1 MSVYEIMAR
10 SIDLH
15 ATDFTALR
23 KEFDRGRAERREAKQ
38 D

>member
-15 ATDFTALR
+15 AADFTVLR
-23 KEFDRGRAERREAKQ
+23 KEFDRGRAARREAKQ